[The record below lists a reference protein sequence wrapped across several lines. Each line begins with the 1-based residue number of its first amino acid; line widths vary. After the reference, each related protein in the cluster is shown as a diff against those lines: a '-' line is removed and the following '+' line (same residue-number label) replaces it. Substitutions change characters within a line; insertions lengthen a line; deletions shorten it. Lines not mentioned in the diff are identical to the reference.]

1 MCDEEQQEEDEA
13 HAGADEEQQQN
24 SGNDGMKAATY
35 KVRGHA
41 VLHLFHIS
49 GSSSSSMLSQIRRVL
64 QLQSFQRQKS
74 KLVKDCIYNENDW

>member
-1 MCDEEQQEEDEA
+1 MKKKKDFIDTVCDEEQQEEDEA

-41 VLHLFHIS
+41 VLHLFHM
-49 GSSSSSMLSQIRRVL
+49 SSSSSSALSQIRRVL
-64 QLQSFQRQKS
+64 QRSLQRQKS
-74 KLVKDCIYNENDW
+74 KLVKD